1 MPVVRFISLLANGQ
15 SDTQWFPRH
24 LHDKDYEYFG
34 LDHDDLGVDIDEYV
48 AVDDDEDDLGV
59 DDGDDDD
66 DDDEDDDDDDH
77 DDDDDD
83 PTCCT
88 SNVAEALRPLQ
99 MLFGP
104 EIVVLRRKLKNAF
117 FFY

>member
-24 LHDKDYEYFG
+24 LHDEDYEYFG

-59 DDGDDDD
+59 DDDDDD
-66 DDDEDDDDDDH
+66 KN
-77 DDDDDD
+77 DDDDD

-104 EIVVLRRKLKNAF
+104 EIVVLRWKLKNAF